1 MTNLLSEGLTLM
13 LLGMGIVFT
22 FLAMLVLAM
31 YGMSWLA
38 QKLAPAGVDRPAAL
52 LPRVANSDADELV
65 AVVSAAIHRYRNRA

>member
-1 MTNLLSEGLTLM
+1 MNNLLSEGLTLM

-22 FLAMLVLAM
+22 FLALLVLTM

-38 QKLAPAGVDRPAAL
+38 QRLAPARVDRPVAVV
-52 LPRVANSDADELV
+52 PRVANSDADELV